1 MEFKEK
7 KDNYYTKELNK
18 LDRYLLRIIKR
29 YFDLEEINNASSINA
44 IITEAISRYKAN
56 IIYQKSGVDTLNNK
70 FGIVNINITDLN
82 GEKAFEKLTAFN
94 KNFGTEQNTI
104 CMGNDERLSDKR
116 NPTEHHHRILDVV
129 NLRKTLDELKKELG
143 KYGYHLH
150 ANMAILNKLKYT
162 GTKTQ
167 IDLVELESL
176 GSIIDVLI
184 NSLEIKRSN
193 LINIYETNKTVI
205 DNLINQIYLF
215 MQRLYD
221 YINNADE
228 YINNLLIN
236 YIKEKENELETIKE
250 NIKNNYPNTEDLLLV
265 SQAINNM
272 LLLVST
278 QEIDIAEML
287 GTIEGTVSSDD
298 GDTMKDMYDN
308 SSVIGVK
315 HDGSFNHIKN
325 IYSGTDKTNRWTYDN
340 TLGTFKCNVNDSEH
354 LMFLSSNKYKHYTHE
369 VTLTSDNGDNDV
381 ITIILAVNETD
392 DTIYT
397 LSLNVSM
404 GLDTFTD
411 NPNKLCVV
419 LGYQT
424 EYQNEICYDN
434 TFNPSATSWS
444 GNSLRVRIQRN
455 DNNFKIYRSDLNSNI
470 INDNICME
478 FNLDEIGDGN
488 LFEGISKYGYGCF
501 SQIDSK
507 FLDVN
512 FIGYRDIE
520 LSDNI
525 EQEQNIDFSF
535 IPSDYVADS
544 IEIEPELVYNN
555 TRTKLPYITEDY
567 VISAGTTNNKLYAKF
582 QPLKPGI
589 VLPLDISIGKILY
602 NIYSKRNIT

>member
-7 KDNYYTKELNK
+7 KDNYYTKELNE

-44 IITEAISRYKAN
+44 IITEAISRYKAS

-104 CMGNDERLSDKR
+104 CMGNDERLSNKR
-116 NPTEHHHRILDVV
+116 NPIEHHHRILDVV

-150 ANMAILNKLKYT
+150 TNMAILNKLKYT

-167 IDLVELESL
+167 IDLVKLESL

-287 GTIEGTVSSDD
+287 GTIEGTVSSDN
-298 GDTMKDMYDN
+298 GNTMKDMYDN
-308 SSVIGVK
+308 SSVIGIVN
-315 HDGSFNHIKN
+315 DNIN
-325 IYSGTDKTNRWTYDN
+325 IYSGTDKTDRWTYDN

-354 LMFLSSNKYKHYTHE
+354 LMFLSSNKYKNYIHE
-369 VTLTSDNGDNDV
+369 VTLASDNVDNDV
-381 ITIILAVNETD
+381 ITIILAAIEEENFYI
-392 DTIYT
+392 TIT
-397 LSLNVSM
+397 LNIST
-404 GLDTFTD
+404 GLDSFTN
-411 NPNKLCVV
+411 NPHNMCVIFAY
-419 LGYQT
+419 GTSSQ
-424 EYQNEICYDN
+424 EEIAYDN
-434 TFNPSATSWS
+434 TFNIDTSWNNIN
-444 GNSLRVRIQRN
+444 GIRIRIERN
-455 DNNFKIYRSDLNSNI
+455 ESKFKIYRSNTNSTSINNIPCIEFDLKNYNYS
-470 INDNICME
+470 DKFLE
-478 FNLDEIGDGN
+478 
-488 LFEGISKYGYGCF
+488 STKYGYGCF
-501 SQIDSK
+501 SQKDSK

-512 FIGYRDIE
+512 FIGYKDIE
-520 LSDNI
+520 LSDNV
-525 EQEQNIDFSF
+525 EQEQDINFSS

>member
-7 KDNYYTKELNK
+7 KDNYYTKELNN

-29 YFDLEEINNASSINA
+29 YFDLEEINNSSSINA
-44 IITEAISRYKAN
+44 IITEAISRYKAS
-56 IIYQKSGVDTLNNK
+56 IIYQKSGVDILNNK

-94 KNFGTEQNTI
+94 KDFGTEQDTI

-116 NPTEHHHRILDVV
+116 NPTEHHHKILDVI
-129 NLRKTLDELKKELG
+129 NLRETLDELKKELV

-193 LINIYETNKTVI
+193 LINIYETNKSII
-205 DNLINQIYLF
+205 DDLVNQIYLF
-215 MQRLYD
+215 IQNLYN

-250 NIKNNYPNTEDLLLV
+250 NIENNYPNTEDLLIV
-265 SQAINNM
+265 SQIINNM

-278 QEIDIAEML
+278 QEMDIAEML
-287 GTIEGTVSSDD
+287 GTIEGTVSSDN

-308 SSVIGVK
+308 SSVIGISNDV
-315 HDGSFNHIKN
+315 IN
-325 IYSGTDKTNRWTYDN
+325 IYTGTDKTDRWTYDN
-340 TLGTFKCNVNDSEH
+340 ILGTFRCNVNDSEH
-354 LMFLSSNKYKHYTHE
+354 LMFLSSNKYKNYTHE
-369 VTLTSDNGDNDV
+369 ITITSNDEDNDIITV
-381 ITIILAVNETD
+381 IMAINKFNDGTKD
-392 DTIYT
+392 YIYT
-397 LSLNVSM
+397 LTLNISM
-404 GLDTFTD
+404 GLDTFTN
-411 NPNKLCVV
+411 NPHKFCV
-419 LGYQT
+419 LYGYQT
-424 EYQNEICYDN
+424 WLQDELAYDD
-434 TFNPSATSWS
+434 TFNPTVSNWN
-444 GNSLRVRIQRN
+444 GNKIKIKIERN
-455 DNNFKIYRSDLNSNI
+455 NSVFNIYRSEINSDILNSTPCI
-470 INDNICME
+470 I
-478 FNLDEIGDGN
+478 LDISDIY
-488 LFEGISKYGYGCF
+488 EGALNKPSKYGYGCF

-512 FIGYRDIE
+512 FIGYKDIE

-525 EQEQNIDFSF
+525 EQEQDIDFSL
-535 IPSDYVADS
+535 ISSDYVADS

-555 TRTKLPYITEDY
+555 TRTKLPYITEDF
-567 VISAGTTNNKLYAKF
+567 VISAGITNNKLYAKF

-589 VLPLDISIGKILY
+589 VLPLDISIGKIIY

>member
-7 KDNYYTKELNK
+7 KDNYYTKELNE

-44 IITEAISRYKAN
+44 IITEAISRYKAS

-129 NLRKTLDELKKELG
+129 NIRKTLDELKKELG

-150 ANMAILNKLKYT
+150 ANMTILNKLKYT

-167 IDLVELESL
+167 IDLVKLESL

-287 GTIEGTVSSDD
+287 GTIEGTVSSDN

-308 SSVIGVK
+308 SSVIGIVN
-315 HDGSFNHIKN
+315 DNIN
-325 IYSGTDKTNRWTYDN
+325 IYSGTDKTDRWTYDN
-340 TLGTFKCNVNDSEH
+340 TLKTFKCNVNESEH
-354 LMFLSSNKYKHYTHE
+354 LMFLSSNKYKNYTHE
-369 VTLTSDNGDNDV
+369 VTLASDNSDNDV
-381 ITIILAVNETD
+381 ITIIMAVNEFND
-392 DTIYT
+392 GIKDYIYT
-397 LSLNVSM
+397 LTLNVSM
-404 GLDTFTD
+404 GLDSFTN
-411 NPNKLCVV
+411 NPHKLCV
-419 LGYQT
+419 LYGYQT
-424 EYQNEICYDN
+424 WLQDELAYDD
-434 TFNPSATSWS
+434 TFNPLES
-444 GNSLRVRIQRN
+444 GWNNNKIKIRIERNNSIFN
-455 DNNFKIYRSDLNSNI
+455 IYRSELNSGILNPI
-470 INDNICME
+470 PCIT
-478 FNLDEIGDGN
+478 LDISDIY
-488 LFEGISKYGYGCF
+488 EGILNKPSKYGYGCF
-501 SQIDSK
+501 SQKDSK
-507 FLDVN
+507 FLNVN
-512 FIGYRDIE
+512 FIGYKDIE
-520 LSDNI
+520 LSDNV
-525 EQEQNIDFSF
+525 EQEQDIDFSS
-535 IPSDYVADS
+535 IPSDYIADS

>member
-1 MEFKEK
+1 
-7 KDNYYTKELNK
+7 
-18 LDRYLLRIIKR
+18 
-29 YFDLEEINNASSINA
+29 
-44 IITEAISRYKAN
+44 
-56 IIYQKSGVDTLNNK
+56 
-70 FGIVNINITDLN
+70 
-82 GEKAFEKLTAFN
+82 
-94 KNFGTEQNTI
+94 
-104 CMGNDERLSDKR
+104 MGNDERLSDKR

-150 ANMAILNKLKYT
+150 ANMAILNKLKYA

-167 IDLVELESL
+167 IDLVKLESL

-287 GTIEGTVSSDD
+287 GTIEGTVSSDN

-308 SSVIGVK
+308 SSVIGIVN
-315 HDGSFNHIKN
+315 DNIN
-325 IYSGTDKTNRWTYDN
+325 IYSGTDKTDRWTYDN
-340 TLGTFKCNVNDSEH
+340 TLKTFKCNVNESEH
-354 LMFLSSNKYKHYTHE
+354 LMFLSSNKYKNYIHE
-369 VTLTSDNGDNDV
+369 VTLASDNVDNDV
-381 ITIILAVNETD
+381 ITIILAAIEEENFYI
-392 DTIYT
+392 TIT
-397 LSLNVSM
+397 LNIST
-404 GLDTFTD
+404 GLDSFTN
-411 NPNKLCVV
+411 NPHNMCVIFAY
-419 LGYQT
+419 GTSSQ
-424 EYQNEICYDN
+424 EEIAYDN
-434 TFNPSATSWS
+434 TFNIDTSWNNIN
-444 GNSLRVRIQRN
+444 GIRIRIERN
-455 DNNFKIYRSDLNSNI
+455 ESKFKIYRSNTNSTSINNIPCIEFDLKNYNYS
-470 INDNICME
+470 DKFLE
-478 FNLDEIGDGN
+478 
-488 LFEGISKYGYGCF
+488 STKYGYGCF
-501 SQIDSK
+501 SQKDSK

-512 FIGYRDIE
+512 FIGYKDIE
-520 LSDNI
+520 LSDNV
-525 EQEQNIDFSF
+525 EQEQDINFSS